1 MALLMEVSCGRGL
14 GGWPLN
20 LEAAG
25 GDLAVSQGRH
35 EGAEHGK
42 NGGNYDGDGHF
53 RLQVRT
59 RSGYSAGENGPF

>member
-1 MALLMEVSCGRGL
+1 MALLIEVSCGRGPE
-14 GGWPLN
+14 GWPLN

-25 GDLAVSQGRH
+25 RDLAVRQGRH

-42 NGGNYDGDGHF
+42 NGGKYDGDGHF

-59 RSGYSAGENGPF
+59 RSGYSAGGDGPF